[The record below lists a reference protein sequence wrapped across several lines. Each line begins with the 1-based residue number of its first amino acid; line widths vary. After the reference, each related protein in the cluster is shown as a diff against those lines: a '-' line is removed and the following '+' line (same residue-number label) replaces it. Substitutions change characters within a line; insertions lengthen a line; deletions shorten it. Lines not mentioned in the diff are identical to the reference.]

1 MYKTITARDRTRP
14 RGRDGSA
21 RCGAARACH
30 RAARH
35 SAQSPSSRRPST
47 SAHNGTSAGKAAKSP
62 RDKKKSE
69 REAPA
74 SCHPPRSD
82 KHGRSQYRPGHR
94 ACRGPLHH
102 RRRIPQRR
110 IPALRQ
116 SARYARSTS
125 WHFAATAA
133 LRPTRISAVR
143 GASSAR
149 CLR

>member
-1 MYKTITARDRTRP
+1 MNWNEVAEHRRKVYRTLCQAQQLAVQSGDRIAVLTLGDRIKF
-14 RGRDGSA
+14 
-21 RCGAARACH
+21 H
-30 RAARH
+30 R
-35 SAQSPSSRRPST
+35 SRLYY
-47 SAHNGTSAGKAAKSP
+47 AIDKAGKAAKSP
-62 RDKKKSE
+62 RDKKKSKI
-69 REAPA
+69 EAPA
-74 SCHPPRSD
+74 SCHPPHSD
-82 KHGRSQYRPGHR
+82 KHGRSQHRPSHR

-102 RRRIPQRR
+102 GRRRPQRR